1 MIGQLWQVVDGEVR
15 VAVDEA
21 EWWGASLAILVAA
34 IHHPGALAS
43 AQPGTDP
50 ADVARAV
57 LADVAELYEVAAIA
71 NGPVQGGEG
80 EGRSGSASVRRD
92 HGEIVFSPG
101 GEVANLAM
109 CLEIFASACLDPASP
124 EATVARGATA
134 YAASA
139 WSADIGRASGA
150 LGGNPRGGTP
160 GKLGTAGRGDVSRA
174 LGCREDHG

>member
-1 MIGQLWQVVDGEVR
+1 MIGELWQVVDGEVR

-50 ADVARAV
+50 ADVARAA
-57 LADVAELYEVAAIA
+57 LAEVAELYAVAAIA
-71 NGPVQGGEG
+71 EGRVQGREG
-80 EGRSGSASVRRD
+80 EGRSGTD
-92 HGEIVFSPG
+92 HGEIVFAPG
-101 GEVANLAM
+101 QEVANLAV
-109 CLEIFASACLDPASP
+109 CLEIFASAVLEPSSP

-134 YAASA
+134 HAASA

-150 LGGNPRGGTP
+150 LGRNPRGGTP
-160 GKLGTAGRGDVSRA
+160 GELRTADRGDAPRA
-174 LGCREDHG
+174 VGLSEDHG